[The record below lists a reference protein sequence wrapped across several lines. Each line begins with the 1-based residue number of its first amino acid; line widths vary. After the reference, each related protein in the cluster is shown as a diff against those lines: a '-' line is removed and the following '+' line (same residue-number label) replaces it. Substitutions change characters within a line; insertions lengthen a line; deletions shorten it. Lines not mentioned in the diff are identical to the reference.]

1 VDTAQLIERCR
12 AGDAPAIEAL
22 VRAHEQAVYRL
33 ALSILDDPAEADE
46 AAQDAFVAALRALR
60 SYRGE
65 SAFTTWLYAITLNV
79 CRARLRRRRTWGRL
93 MNSLRALLR
102 VGGDAPADPEAVV
115 IQNEADAEL
124 WNAVTEL
131 DEKHR
136 LPIIL
141 RYYQGFSTSEIARL
155 LEIGEGTVHS
165 RLFTARERLRA
176 HLKEQAELMRDEMW
190 EDSQT

>member
-1 VDTAQLIERCR
+1 MDTAQLIERCR

-46 AAQDAFVAALRALR
+46 AAQDSFVAALRALKT
-60 SYRGE
+60 YRGE

-79 CRARLRRRRTWGRL
+79 CRARLRQRRTWGRL

-102 VGGDAPADPEAVV
+102 VGGDAPADPEAVI

-136 LPIIL
+136 LPVIL
-141 RYYQGFSTSEIARL
+141 RYYQGFSTSEIAQL
-155 LEIGEGTVHS
+155 LGISEGTVHS

-176 HLKEQAELMRDEMW
+176 QLKEQAELMRDEKW
-190 EDSQT
+190 EDSET

>member
-1 VDTAQLIERCR
+1 MDTAQLIERCR
-12 AGDAPAIEAL
+12 AGNAPAIEAL

-46 AAQDAFVAALRALR
+46 AAQDSFVAALEALKT
-60 SYRGE
+60 YRGE

-79 CRARLRRRRTWGRL
+79 CRTRLRRRRTWGRL
-93 MNSLRALLR
+93 MDSLRALLR
-102 VGGDAPADPEAVV
+102 LGGDAPANPEAVV

-136 LPIIL
+136 LPVIL
-141 RYYQGFSTSEIARL
+141 RYYQGFSTAEIAQL
-155 LEIGEGTVHS
+155 LAISEGTVHS
-165 RLFTARERLRA
+165 RLFTARERLRVR
-176 HLKEQAELMRDEMW
+176 LKERAEVMRDEVG
-190 EDSQT
+190 S

>member
-1 VDTAQLIERCR
+1 
-12 AGDAPAIEAL
+12 
-22 VRAHEQAVYRL
+22 
-33 ALSILDDPAEADE
+33 
-46 AAQDAFVAALRALR
+46 
-60 SYRGE
+60 
-65 SAFTTWLYAITLNV
+65 
-79 CRARLRRRRTWGRL
+79 

-176 HLKEQAELMRDEMW
+176 HLKEHAELIGDEER
-190 EDSQT
+190 EDR